1 MPIFRR
7 PTDMRDR
14 PNGFTL
20 IEMLVVLAIISLV
33 AVILGVNVG
42 KRPAGLANARVIAAL
57 GSAAGD
63 ARRRAMT
70 RGSVVTLDF
79 EPIVL
84 GASVTP
90 LVAPYQQAPQQG
102 ATTIVTFY
110 PDGTSS
116 GARLMTDG
124 REIAQ
129 IGWLDSAVTVAR

>member
-7 PTDMRDR
+7 PTEMCDR
-14 PNGFTL
+14 PDGFTL

-63 ARRRAMT
+63 ARRRAMVG
-70 RGSVVTLDF
+70 GSVVALDF
-79 EPIVL
+79 GPIVP

-90 LVAPYQQAPQQG
+90 LIKPDSQGTQQG
-102 ATTIVTFY
+102 ATNIVIFY

-129 IGWLDSAVTVAR
+129 IGWFDSAVTVAR